1 MKEEQNSERESANS
15 QSQST
20 GRQEANDLAKVAAQ
34 TRNKSSAENKNA
46 ASGVEDATRTTE
58 EHEGE
63 GTARGRANTVN
74 SR

>member
-63 GTARGRANTVN
+63 GTGARAGEY
-74 SR
+74 S